1 MVCSSEV
8 GGGAAGI
15 IGQNIL
21 GWADAEYDLAKGIIR
36 LMRPHDCGKVSLA
49 YWDTDQPYS
58 ELEIQELSA
67 ASFHTIGSAYLNDA
81 KIRVMFDT
89 GASTSILS
97 LRAAARAGIKPG
109 SAGVVEAGESHG
121 VGRGAVNTWIAPF
134 TSFKIGQEEIRNTHL
149 RIGDVDLEDADM
161 LIGAD
166 FFLSHHIYVSNSQ
179 QKLYFTYNGG
189 PVFNL
194 STARAP
200 PAAAH
205 DADAPAPAAAVE
217 AQPLDAS
224 AFAKRGA
231 AFAARHDYEH
241 ALADLTRACELEPGD
256 AQYLHHP
263 PPVHLQRGQRPAGM
277 KD

>member
-109 SAGVVEAGESHG
+109 SAGVVEA
-121 VGRGAVNTWIAPF
+121 VQRPRGGHRAGD
-134 TSFKIGQEEIRNTHL
+134 TS
-149 RIGDVDLEDADM
+149 
-161 LIGAD
+161 
-166 FFLSHHIYVSNSQ
+166 
-179 QKLYFTYNGG
+179 
-189 PVFNL
+189 
-194 STARAP
+194 ARALP
-200 PAAAH
+200 DIESP
-205 DADAPAPAAAVE
+205 
-217 AQPLDAS
+217 
-224 AFAKRGA
+224 
-231 AFAARHDYEH
+231 
-241 ALADLTRACELEPGD
+241 
-256 AQYLHHP
+256 
-263 PPVHLQRGQRPAGM
+263 QRE
-277 KD
+277 